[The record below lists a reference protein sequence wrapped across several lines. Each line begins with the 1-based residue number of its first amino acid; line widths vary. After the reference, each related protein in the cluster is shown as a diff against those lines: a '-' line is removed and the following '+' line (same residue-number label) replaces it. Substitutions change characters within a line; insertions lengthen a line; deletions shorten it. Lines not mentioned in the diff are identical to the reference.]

1 MKEQLSLQL
10 AAVKRWLK
18 RVAPP
23 IFALLKAL
31 NQWRERLWTSP
42 LAYVFRNSHLGHA
55 FGVALFRLLQGRL
68 TSASTSYRMFDACL
82 RLHKYQQASWIADV
96 ARRRWPDAIDVVAMQ
111 CTLALRAGA
120 LPEALALLERCLFA
134 SDYRAVDRVLFR
146 TGSRPR
152 DLHQSDEVLRWLADR
167 ADLDPTRRSY
177 ALVAEAYLILR
188 LRNVARAHELV
199 VALEGM
205 AEKLCSD
212 GTTTCCPQSNRQN
225 LGKLYV
231 SISSALYH
239 LALFLGDVP
248 LLARCWQRFADF
260 SRAIDRDRMNADALF
275 RMSSNL
281 GRGLALGFL
290 LDPRQYGTVR
300 SDALPLLNAW
310 TTANAAG
317 LAPRRRVRGRTPQE
331 NHLLFLETLQN
342 SCEELQ
348 QAGASVTP
356 EACRR
361 WARLLNH
368 SSEGSLND
376 TIAVLVQRQLN
387 EPES

>member
-10 AAVKRWLK
+10 VAVKRWLK

-23 IFALLKAL
+23 IFALLKSF
-31 NQWRERLWTSP
+31 NQRREQLWTSP
-42 LAYVFRNSHLGHA
+42 LAYVCRNSRLGHA
-55 FGVALFRLLQGRL
+55 LGVAVFRLTQGRL
-68 TSASTSYRMFDACL
+68 TSASTSYLMFDGSL
-82 RLHKYQQASWIADV
+82 RLHQYQQASWIAD
-96 ARRRWPDAIDVVAMQ
+96 AAWRRWPNAIDVVSMQ

-120 LPEALALLERCLFA
+120 LPEAFALMERSLIA

-152 DLHQSDEVLRWLADR
+152 DLHQSDEVFRWLSHR
-167 ADLDPTRRSY
+167 ADLDLTRRSY

-188 LRNVARAHELV
+188 LENSARAQELV
-199 VALEGM
+199 AALEGM
-205 AEKLCSD
+205 AEKLRSD
-212 GTTTCCPQSNRQN
+212 EATTCCPQSNRQN

-239 LALFLGDVP
+239 LALLQGDMP
-248 LLARCWQRFADF
+248 LLARCWQRLAEF
-260 SRAIDRDRMNADALF
+260 SRAIDRDQMNADALF

-290 LDPRQYGTVR
+290 LDPRQYGRVR
-300 SDALPLLNAW
+300 SDALTLLNAW

-331 NHLLFLETLQN
+331 NHLLFLEA
-342 SCEELQ
+342 LQ
-348 QAGASVTP
+348 QSCVELHRAGGSVTP
-356 EACRR
+356 QACRQ

-376 TIAVLVQRQLN
+376 RIAALVQRQLT
-387 EPES
+387 EPEP

>member
-1 MKEQLSLQL
+1 MKQQLSLQL

-23 IFALLKAL
+23 MFALLKAL
-31 NQWRERLWTSP
+31 NQRREWFWTSP
-42 LAYVFRNSHLGHA
+42 LAYVWRNSHLGHG
-55 FGVALFRLLQGRL
+55 FGVALFRLTQGRL
-68 TSASTSYRMFDACL
+68 TSASTSYLMFDASL
-82 RLHKYQQASWIADV
+82 RLHEYQQASWIADV

-120 LPEALALLERCLFA
+120 LPDALALLERCLSA
-134 SDYRAVDRVLFR
+134 SEYRAVDRVLFR

-152 DLHQSDEVLRWLADR
+152 DLHQSDQVFRWLSDR
-167 ADLDPTRRSY
+167 ADLDLTRRSY

-188 LRNVARAHELV
+188 LKNVARAQQLV
-199 VALEGM
+199 TALEDM
-205 AEKLCSD
+205 AERLRSD
-212 GTTTCCPQSNRQN
+212 EATTCCHQSNRQN

-231 SISSALYH
+231 SICSALYH
-239 LALFLGDVP
+239 LALLLGDMP
-248 LLARCWQRFADF
+248 LLARCWHRLADF
-260 SRAIDRDRMNADALF
+260 SQAIDRNRMNAESLF

-290 LDPRQYGTVR
+290 LDPRQHGTVR
-300 SDALPLLNAW
+300 SDALTLLNAW

-331 NHLLFLETLQN
+331 NHLLFLQELQN
-342 SCEELQ
+342 SCGELYP
-348 QAGASVTP
+348 AGGSVTP
-356 EACRR
+356 KACRH
-361 WARLLNH
+361 WARLMNH
-368 SSEGSLND
+368 SSEGSLTD

-387 EPES
+387 VPEP

>member
-1 MKEQLSLQL
+1 MNEQLSLQL

-18 RVAPP
+18 RIAPP

-31 NQWRERLWTSP
+31 NQRRERLWTSP
-42 LAYVFRNSHLGHA
+42 LAYIWRNSHLGHG
-55 FGVALFRLLQGRL
+55 FSVALFRLTQGRL
-68 TSASTSYRMFDACL
+68 TSASTSYLMFDASL
-82 RLHKYQQASWIADV
+82 RLHEYQQASWIADV

-120 LPEALALLERCLFA
+120 LSEALALLECCLSA

-152 DLHQSDEVLRWLADR
+152 DLHQSDQVFRWLSDR
-167 ADLDPTRRSY
+167 ADLDLTRRSY

-188 LRNVARAHELV
+188 LKNVARALQLV
-199 VALEGM
+199 TALEDM
-205 AEKLCSD
+205 AERLRSD
-212 GTTTCCPQSNRQN
+212 EATTCCPQSNRQN

-231 SISSALYH
+231 SICSALYH
-239 LALFLGDVP
+239 LALLLGDMP
-248 LLARCWQRFADF
+248 LLARCWHRLADF
-260 SRAIDRDRMNADALF
+260 SQAIDRDRMNADTLF

-290 LDPRQYGTVR
+290 LDPRQHGTVR
-300 SDALPLLNAW
+300 SDALTLLNAW

-331 NHLLFLETLQN
+331 NHLLFLQELQN
-342 SCEELQ
+342 SCDQLH
-348 QAGASVTP
+348 QAGGSVTP
-356 EACRR
+356 KACRH

-368 SSEGSLND
+368 SSEGSLTD

-387 EPES
+387 VPEP

>member
-1 MKEQLSLQL
+1 MKQQLSLQL

-31 NQWRERLWTSP
+31 NQRRERLWTSP
-42 LAYVFRNSHLGHA
+42 LAYIWRNSHLGHG
-55 FGVALFRLLQGRL
+55 FSVALFRLTQGRL
-68 TSASTSYRMFDACL
+68 TSASTSYLMFDASL
-82 RLHKYQQASWIADV
+82 RLHEYQQASWIADV

-120 LPEALALLERCLFA
+120 LSEALALLERCLSA

-152 DLHQSDEVLRWLADR
+152 DLHQSDQVFRWLSDR
-167 ADLDPTRRSY
+167 ADLDLTRRSY

-188 LRNVARAHELV
+188 LKNVARAQQLAT
-199 VALEGM
+199 ALEDM
-205 AEKLCSD
+205 ADRLRSD
-212 GTTTCCPQSNRQN
+212 EATTCCHQSNRQN

-231 SISSALYH
+231 SICSALYH
-239 LALFLGDVP
+239 LALLLGDMP
-248 LLARCWQRFADF
+248 LLARCWHRLADF
-260 SRAIDRDRMNADALF
+260 SQAIDRDRMNADTLF

-300 SDALPLLNAW
+300 SDALTLLNAW

-342 SCEELQ
+342 SCGELHP
-348 QAGASVTP
+348 AGGSVTP
-356 EACRR
+356 KACRH
-361 WARLLNH
+361 WARLMNH
-368 SSEGSLND
+368 SSEGSLTE

-387 EPES
+387 VPEP

>member
-31 NQWRERLWTSP
+31 NQRRERLWTSP
-42 LAYVFRNSHLGHA
+42 LAYVWRNSHLGHA
-55 FGVALFRLLQGRL
+55 FGVAVFRLTQGRL
-68 TSASTSYRMFDACL
+68 ASASTSYLMFDASL
-82 RLHKYQQASWIADV
+82 RFHEYQQASWIADV
-96 ARRRWPDAIDVVAMQ
+96 ARRRWPGAIDVVAMQ

-120 LPEALALLERCLFA
+120 LPEALALLERCLSA

-152 DLHQSDEVLRWLADR
+152 DLHQSDQVFRWLSDR
-167 ADLDPTRRSY
+167 ADLDLTRRSY

-188 LRNVARAHELV
+188 LKDVARAQQLV
-199 VALEGM
+199 TALEGM
-205 AEKLCSD
+205 AERLSSD
-212 GTTTCCPQSNRQN
+212 EATTCCHQSNRQN

-231 SISSALYH
+231 SICSALYH
-239 LALFLGDVP
+239 LALLLGDTP
-248 LLARCWQRFADF
+248 LLARCWHRLADF
-260 SRAIDRDRMNADALF
+260 SQAIDRDRMNADTLF

-281 GRGLALGFL
+281 GRGLALGYL
-290 LDPRQYGTVR
+290 LDPRQHGTVR
-300 SDALPLLNAW
+300 SDALMLLNAW

-342 SCEELQ
+342 SCGELHL
-348 QAGASVTP
+348 AGGSVTP
-356 EACRR
+356 KACRH
-361 WARLLNH
+361 WARLVNH
-368 SSEGSLND
+368 SSEGSLTD
-376 TIAVLVQRQLN
+376 TIAALVQRQLN
-387 EPES
+387 VPEP

>member
-1 MKEQLSLQL
+1 MKEQRSLQL

-18 RVAPP
+18 RIAPP
-23 IFALLKAL
+23 IFALLKVL
-31 NQWRERLWTSP
+31 NQRRERVWSSP
-42 LAYVFRNSHLGHA
+42 LAYVWRNSHLGHG

-68 TSASTSYRMFDACL
+68 TSASTSYLMFDACL
-82 RLHKYQQASWIADV
+82 RLHEYQQASWIAEV

-205 AEKLCSD
+205 AEKLCRD

-310 TTANAAG
+310 TSANAAG

>member
-10 AAVKRWLK
+10 DAVKRWLK

-31 NQWRERLWTSP
+31 NQRRERLWTSP
-42 LAYVFRNSHLGHA
+42 FAYVWRNSHLGHDFA
-55 FGVALFRLLQGRL
+55 VALFRLTQGRL
-68 TSASTSYRMFDACL
+68 TSASTSYLMFDGSL

-96 ARRRWPDAIDVVAMQ
+96 ARHRWPHAIDVVAMQ
-111 CTLALRAGA
+111 CTLALRTGA
-120 LPEALALLERCLFA
+120 LPEALALLEQCLSA

-152 DLHQSDEVLRWLADR
+152 DLHQSDAVFRWLSDR
-167 ADLDPTRRSY
+167 ADLDLTRRSY

-188 LRNVARAHELV
+188 LKNAARAQELV
-199 VALEGM
+199 AALEDR
-205 AEKLCSD
+205 AAKLRSD
-212 GTTTCCPQSNRQN
+212 EATTCCDQSNRQN

-231 SISSALYH
+231 SICSALYH
-239 LALFLGDVP
+239 LALLQGDMP
-248 LLARCWQRFADF
+248 LLARCWQRLADF
-260 SRAIDRDRMNADALF
+260 SQAIDREQMNADTLV

-300 SDALPLLNAW
+300 SDALTLLNAW

-317 LAPRRRVRGRTPQE
+317 LAPMRRVRGRSPQE
-331 NHLLFLETLQN
+331 NHLMFLQELQN
-342 SCEELQ
+342 SCGELHR
-348 QAGASVTP
+348 AGASVTLQ
-356 EACRR
+356 ACRH

-368 SSEGSLND
+368 SSEGSLTD
-376 TIAVLVQRQLN
+376 TIAGLVQRQLN
-387 EPES
+387 EPEP

>member
-31 NQWRERLWTSP
+31 NQWRERFWTSP
-42 LAYVFRNSHLGHA
+42 LAYVWRNSHLGHG
-55 FGVALFRLLQGRL
+55 FGVALFRLTQGRF
-68 TSASTSYRMFDACL
+68 TSASTSYLMFDASL
-82 RLHKYQQASWIADV
+82 RLHQYQQASLIAET
-96 ARRRWPDAIDVVAMQ
+96 ARRRWPDAIDVVSMQ
-111 CTLALRAGA
+111 CTLAFKAGA
-120 LPEALALLERCLFA
+120 LPEAFVLLDRCLFA

-152 DLHQSDEVLRWLADR
+152 DLHQSDEVFRSLSQR
-167 ADLDPTRRSY
+167 ADLDLTRRSY

-188 LRNVARAHELV
+188 LQNAVRAQELI

-205 AEKLCSD
+205 AEKLRCAEA
-212 GTTTCCPQSNRQN
+212 TTRCQQSNRQN

-231 SISSALYH
+231 SIGSALYH
-239 LALFLGDVP
+239 LALFQGDMP
-248 LLARCWQRFADF
+248 LLARCWRRLVDF
-260 SRAIDRDRMNADALF
+260 SQAIDREQMNADALF

-290 LDPRQYGTVR
+290 LDPRQYGSARADVLT
-300 SDALPLLNAW
+300 LLNDWVA
-310 TTANAAG
+310 ANAAG
-317 LAPRRRVRGRTPQE
+317 LIPRRHIKGRTPQE
-331 NHLLFLETLQN
+331 NHLLFLEALRD
-342 SCEELQ
+342 SCEELH
-348 QAGASVTP
+348 QAGGSVTP
-356 EACRR
+356 QACRH

-368 SSEGSLND
+368 SSERSLTD
-376 TIAVLVQRQLN
+376 TIATLVQRQLTD
-387 EPES
+387 PGP

>member
-42 LAYVFRNSHLGHA
+42 LAYVLRNSHLGHA

-96 ARRRWPDAIDVVAMQ
+96 ARRRWPDAIDVVSMQ
-111 CTLALRAGA
+111 CTLAFKAGA
-120 LPEALALLERCLFA
+120 LPEAFVLLDRCLSA

-152 DLHQSDEVLRWLADR
+152 DLHQSDEVFRSLSQR
-167 ADLDPTRRSY
+167 ADLDLTRRSY

-188 LRNVARAHELV
+188 LQNAVRAQELI

-205 AEKLCSD
+205 AEKLRCAD
-212 GTTTCCPQSNRQN
+212 ATTRCQQSNRQN

-231 SISSALYH
+231 SIGSALYH
-239 LALFLGDVP
+239 LALFQGDMP
-248 LLARCWQRFADF
+248 LLARCWRRFADF
-260 SRAIDRDRMNADALF
+260 SQAIDREQMNADALF

-290 LDPRQYGTVR
+290 LDPRQYGSARIDVLT
-300 SDALPLLNAW
+300 LLNDWVA
-310 TTANAAG
+310 ANAAG
-317 LAPRRRVRGRTPQE
+317 LVPRRHIKGRTPQE
-331 NHLLFLETLQN
+331 NHLLFLEALRD
-342 SCEELQ
+342 SCKELH
-348 QAGASVTP
+348 QAGGSVTP
-356 EACRR
+356 QACRH
-361 WARLLNH
+361 WARMLNH
-368 SSEGSLND
+368 SSERSLTD
-376 TIAVLVQRQLN
+376 TIATLVQRQLT
-387 EPES
+387 EPGP

>member
-1 MKEQLSLQL
+1 MKQQLSLQL

-31 NQWRERLWTSP
+31 NQRRERLWTSP
-42 LAYVFRNSHLGHA
+42 LAYIWRNSHLGHG
-55 FGVALFRLLQGRL
+55 FSVALFRLTQGRL
-68 TSASTSYRMFDACL
+68 TSASTSYLMFDASL
-82 RLHKYQQASWIADV
+82 RLHEYQQASWIADV

-120 LPEALALLERCLFA
+120 LSEALALLECCLAA

-152 DLHQSDEVLRWLADR
+152 DLRQSDQVFRWLSDR
-167 ADLDPTRRSY
+167 ADLDLTRRSY

-188 LRNVARAHELV
+188 LKNVARAQQLV
-199 VALEGM
+199 TALEDM
-205 AEKLCSD
+205 ADRLRSD
-212 GTTTCCPQSNRQN
+212 EATTCCHQSNRQN

-231 SISSALYH
+231 SICSALYH
-239 LALFLGDVP
+239 LALLLGDMP
-248 LLARCWQRFADF
+248 LLARCWHRLADF
-260 SRAIDRDRMNADALF
+260 SQAIDRDRMNADTLF

-290 LDPRQYGTVR
+290 LDPRQHGTVR
-300 SDALPLLNAW
+300 SDALTLLNAW

-331 NHLLFLETLQN
+331 NHLLFLQELQN
-342 SCEELQ
+342 SCEQLHQ
-348 QAGASVTP
+348 PVGSVTP
-356 EACRR
+356 KACRH

-368 SSEGSLND
+368 SSEGSLTD

-387 EPES
+387 VPEP

>member
-23 IFALLKAL
+23 LFALLKAL
-31 NQWRERLWTSP
+31 NLWRKRVWTSP
-42 LAYVFRNSHLGHA
+42 LAYVWRNSHLGHA
-55 FGVALFRLLQGRL
+55 FGVVLFRLTQGRL
-68 TSASTSYRMFDACL
+68 ASASTSYLMFDASL
-82 RLHKYQQASWIADV
+82 RLHRYQQASWIAD
-96 ARRRWPDAIDVVAMQ
+96 AAGRRWPDAIDVVAMQ

-120 LPEALALLERCLFA
+120 LPEALALLERGLCA

-146 TGSRPR
+146 TGSRPG
-152 DLHQSDEVLRWLADR
+152 DLQQSAEVFRWLSHR
-167 ADLDPTRRSY
+167 ADLDFTRRSY

-188 LRNVARAHELV
+188 LKNVARAQELV
-199 VALEGM
+199 AALEGM
-205 AEKLCSD
+205 ADKLRSD
-212 GTTTCCPQSNRQN
+212 EATTCCSQSNRQN

-231 SISSALYH
+231 SISSATYH
-239 LALFLGDVP
+239 LALLQGDMP
-248 LLARCWQRFADF
+248 LLARCWQRFVEF
-260 SRAIDRDRMNADALF
+260 SRAIDRDQMNADALF

-300 SDALPLLNAW
+300 SDALTLLNAW
-310 TTANAAG
+310 TSANAAG
-317 LAPRRRVRGRTPQE
+317 LVPRRRVRGRTPQE
-331 NHLLFLETLQN
+331 NHLLFLKQLQS
-342 SCEELQ
+342 SCGELH
-348 QAGASVTP
+348 QAAGSVTP
-356 EACRR
+356 KACRH

-376 TIAVLVQRQLN
+376 TIATLVQRQLK
-387 EPES
+387 EPEP

>member
-1 MKEQLSLQL
+1 M
-10 AAVKRWLK
+10 
-18 RVAPP
+18 
-23 IFALLKAL
+23 
-31 NQWRERLWTSP
+31 
-42 LAYVFRNSHLGHA
+42 
-55 FGVALFRLLQGRL
+55 
-68 TSASTSYRMFDACL
+68 
-82 RLHKYQQASWIADV
+82 
-96 ARRRWPDAIDVVAMQ
+96 
-111 CTLALRAGA
+111 
-120 LPEALALLERCLFA
+120 
-134 SDYRAVDRVLFR
+134 
-146 TGSRPR
+146 
-152 DLHQSDEVLRWLADR
+152 
-167 ADLDPTRRSY
+167 
-177 ALVAEAYLILR
+177 
-188 LRNVARAHELV
+188 
-199 VALEGM
+199 
-205 AEKLCSD
+205 
-212 GTTTCCPQSNRQN
+212 
-225 LGKLYV
+225 
-231 SISSALYH
+231 
-239 LALFLGDVP
+239 P
-248 LLARCWQRFADF
+248 LLARCWQRLADF
-260 SRAIDRDRMNADALF
+260 SQAIDREQMNADTLV

-387 EPES
+387 EPEP

>member
-1 MKEQLSLQL
+1 MKEQLSLHL

-31 NQWRERLWTSP
+31 NQWRERLWASP
-42 LAYVFRNSHLGHA
+42 LAYVWRNSHLGHA
-55 FGVALFRLLQGRL
+55 FGLALFRLTQGRL
-68 TSASTSYRMFDACL
+68 SSASTSYLIFDASL
-82 RLHKYQQASWIADV
+82 RLHRYQQASWMADA

-120 LPEALALLERCLFA
+120 LPEALALLEHCLFA
-134 SDYRAVDRVLFR
+134 ADYRAVDRVLFR

-152 DLHQSDEVLRWLADR
+152 DLQQSDEVFRWLSHR
-167 ADLDPTRRSY
+167 ADLDLTRRSY
-177 ALVAEAYLILR
+177 ALVADAYLILR
-188 LRNVARAHELV
+188 LKRVARAPELV
-199 VALEGM
+199 SALEAM
-205 AEKLCSD
+205 AERLRSD
-212 GTTTCCPQSNRQN
+212 RATTCCPQSNRQN

-239 LALFLGDVP
+239 LALLEGDMP

-290 LDPRQYGTVR
+290 LDPRQHGTVR
-300 SDALPLLNAW
+300 SDALTLLNAW

-317 LAPRRRVRGRTPQE
+317 LAPRRRIRGRTPQE
-331 NHLLFLETLQN
+331 NHLLFLKQLQN
-342 SCEELQ
+342 RSEELHR
-348 QAGASVTP
+348 AGDAVTP
-356 EACRR
+356 QACRH

-368 SSEGSLND
+368 SSEGSLTD
-376 TIAVLVQRQLN
+376 TIAALVQRQLN
-387 EPES
+387 EPEP